1 MTTSVI
7 IGTLHSVPNYCRK
20 TLDYVLC
27 WVSLEQENG
36 SACRSQGAL
45 LCAGSHLLCGR
56 AWEQWSAGG
65 GGGAKRESWCP
76 VIPALRGRSPLSLS
90 AAAWSQLSSE
100 CFPLLFPFWKPSSAK
115 SSLCV
120 LPSVTAHIHV
130 VHKALETVF
139 CHPKSFCEAI
149 QLLSKYLLKKI
160 VIN

>member
-65 GGGAKRESWCP
+65 GGWCQKGELVSSYSCSEREIPPQP
-76 VIPALRGRSPLSLS
+76 VCSCMITAFL
-90 AAAWSQLSSE
+90 W
-100 CFPLLFPFWKPSSAK
+100 
-115 SSLCV
+115 V
-120 LPSVTAHIHV
+120 LPTSFSFLKTLKRQVIFV
-130 VHKALETVF
+130 CSALGHCSHSCCSQGTGN
-139 CHPKSFCEAI
+139 CILPPKILLWSHPAP
-149 QLLSKYLLKKI
+149 
-160 VIN
+160 

>member
-65 GGGAKRESWCP
+65 GVVPK
-76 VIPALRGRSPLSLS
+76 GRAGVQLFLLWEGDPPSACLQLHDHSFPLSASHFFFLFENPQAPS
-90 AAAWSQLSSE
+90 HLCVFCPRS
-100 CFPLLFPFWKPSSAK
+100 LLTFMLFTRHWKLYFATQNPFVKPSS
-115 SSLCV
+115 SLVNTC
-120 LPSVTAHIHV
+120 
-130 VHKALETVF
+130 
-139 CHPKSFCEAI
+139 
-149 QLLSKYLLKKI
+149 
-160 VIN
+160 